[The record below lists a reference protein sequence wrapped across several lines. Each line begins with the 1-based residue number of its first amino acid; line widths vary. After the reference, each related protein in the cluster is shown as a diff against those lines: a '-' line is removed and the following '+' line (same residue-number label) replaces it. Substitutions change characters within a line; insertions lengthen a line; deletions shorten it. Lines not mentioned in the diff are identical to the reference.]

1 MATNKPYTE
10 ILEDVTF
17 AFVKM
22 AESDLKYQS
31 NVDREYS
38 INAVVSKAVAKAFKK
53 KFPKQSVKE
62 FDNKEF
68 EEKFKIAP
76 PFPDADEQ
84 WVLKLSKAHIKD
96 GEPRPEKYRPR
107 VYLADQIGDLVDITT
122 SRLVANGSKGDVAY
136 RVSENQFG
144 TFAHLESIRVT
155 EFIEYKKNGATNPF
169 GGRVVAVE
177 GENPEA
183 TQARAS
189 REAEKKEYKPA
200 QNSANNTPAPS
211 SDSNHDLDDQDLPF

>member
-1 MATNKPYTE
+1 METNKPYTE

-22 AESDLKYQS
+22 AESDNKYQS
-31 NVDREYS
+31 EDREYS
-38 INAVVSKAVAKAFKK
+38 INAVVIKAVAKAFKK

-62 FDNKEF
+62 YDNKEF

-76 PFPDADEQ
+76 PFHDADEQ
-84 WVLKLSKAHIKD
+84 WVLKLSKVHIKD
-96 GEPRPEKYRPR
+96 GEPQPEKYRPR
-107 VYLADQIGDLVDITT
+107 VYLVDQIGDLVDITT

-144 TFAHLESIRVT
+144 TFAHLDAIRVT

-189 REAEKKEYKPA
+189 RGAEKKED
-200 QNSANNTPAPS
+200 NPAPS
-211 SDSNHDLDDQDLPF
+211 SSPESDLDDQDLPF

>member
-22 AESDLKYQS
+22 AESDKKYQS
-31 NVDREYS
+31 EDREYS
-38 INAVVSKAVAKAFKK
+38 INIVVSKAEAKAFKK

-62 FDNKEF
+62 YDNKEF
-68 EEKFKIAP
+68 EEKFNIAP

-84 WVLKLSKAHIKD
+84 WVLKLSKLHIKN
-96 GEPRPEKYRPR
+96 GEPQPEKYRPR
-107 VYLADQIGDLVDITT
+107 VYLADKIGDLVDITT

-136 RVSENQFG
+136 RVTENQFG

-155 EFIEYKKNGATNPF
+155 EFIGYKKNGATNPF

-189 REAEKKEYKPA
+189 REAEKKEHTPT
-200 QNSANNTPAPS
+200 QNSANNAPAPS
-211 SDSNHDLDDQDLPF
+211 STPDLDLDDQDLPF

>member
-1 MATNKPYTE
+1 METNKPYTE

-22 AESDLKYQS
+22 AESDNKYQS
-31 NVDREYS
+31 EDREYS

-62 FDNKEF
+62 YDNKEF

-76 PFPDADEQ
+76 PFHDADEQ
-84 WVLKLSKAHIKD
+84 WVLKLSKVHIKD
-96 GEPRPEKYRPR
+96 GEPQPEKYRPR
-107 VYLADQIGDLVDITT
+107 VYLVDQIGDLVDITT

-144 TFAHLESIRVT
+144 TFAHLDAIRVT

-189 REAEKKEYKPA
+189 RGAEKKED
-200 QNSANNTPAPS
+200 NPAPS
-211 SDSNHDLDDQDLPF
+211 STPESDLDDQDLPF

>member
-1 MATNKPYTE
+1 METNKPYTE

-22 AESDLKYQS
+22 AESDNKYQS
-31 NVDREYS
+31 EDREYS

-62 FDNKEF
+62 YDNKEF

-76 PFPDADEQ
+76 PFHDADEQ

-96 GEPRPEKYRPR
+96 GEPQPEKYRPR
-107 VYLADQIGDLVDITT
+107 VYLVDQIGDLVDITT

-144 TFAHLESIRVT
+144 TFAHLDAIRVT

-189 REAEKKEYKPA
+189 RGAEKKED
-200 QNSANNTPAPS
+200 NPAPS
-211 SDSNHDLDDQDLPF
+211 SSPESDLDDQDLPF

>member
-22 AESDLKYQS
+22 AESDNKYQS
-31 NVDREYS
+31 EDRRYSVNV
-38 INAVVSKAVAKAFKK
+38 VVNKAVAKAFKK
-53 KFPKQSVKE
+53 KFTKQSVKE

-84 WVLKLSKAHIKD
+84 WVLKLSKDHIKD
-96 GEPRPEKYRPR
+96 GKPQPEKYRPR
-107 VYLADQIGDLVDITT
+107 VYLVDQNGDQIDITT

-144 TFAHLESIRVT
+144 TFAHLDAIRVT
-155 EFIEYKKNGATNPF
+155 EFIEYKKSGVTNPF

-183 TQARAS
+183 TQARSS
-189 REAEKKEYKPA
+189 REAEKKEEKPA
-200 QNSANNTPAPS
+200 QNLANNVPAPS
-211 SDSNHDLDDQDLPF
+211 SDHDLDDQDLPF

>member
-1 MATNKPYTE
+1 MATKPYTE
-10 ILEDVTF
+10 IMENVTF

-22 AESDLKYQS
+22 AESDKKYQS
-31 NVDREYS
+31 EDREYS
-38 INAVVSKAVAKAFKK
+38 INIVVSKAEAKAFKK

-84 WVLKLSKAHIKD
+84 WVLKLSKLHIKN
-96 GEPRPEKYRPR
+96 GEPQPEKYRPR
-107 VYLADQIGDLVDITT
+107 VYLVNQNGDQIDITT

-136 RVSENQFG
+136 RVSENEFG
-144 TFAHLESIRVT
+144 TFAHLDAIRVT

-189 REAEKKEYKPA
+189 RGAEKKED
-200 QNSANNTPAPS
+200 NPAPS
-211 SDSNHDLDDQDLPF
+211 SAPDSDLDDQDLPF

>member
-1 MATNKPYTE
+1 METNKPYTE

-22 AESDLKYQS
+22 AESDNKYQS
-31 NVDREYS
+31 EDREYS

-62 FDNKEF
+62 YDNKEF

-76 PFPDADEQ
+76 PFHDADEQ
-84 WVLKLSKAHIKD
+84 WVLKLSKVHIKD
-96 GEPRPEKYRPR
+96 GEPQPEKYRPR
-107 VYLADQIGDLVDITT
+107 VYLVDQIGDLVDITT

-144 TFAHLESIRVT
+144 TFAHLDAIRVT

-177 GENPEA
+177 GENQEA

-189 REAEKKEYKPA
+189 REAEKKED
-200 QNSANNTPAPS
+200 NPAPS
-211 SDSNHDLDDQDLPF
+211 STPESDLDDQDLPF